1 MSILEYTKDL
11 GARQNVYIRVVD
23 AITGKVVQQHKG
35 HNSATNSML
44 LGIAKYLAGYGTLNQ
59 AQDLLTQYVPKYIS
73 LGTMGLYSQNYYEL
87 GTEQLPIDIGGNHED
102 TETTK
107 PERYKAYI
115 DQTPGFGSDGYSA
128 SENNGRNYF
137 GLGPTFP
144 NRANQDT
151 TVDCELISD
160 SFPRTPI
167 VYTEVV
173 PETYAELP
181 QTIDIVYSAM
191 VSTGALKQF
200 RPIKRDPETGDPVID
215 PETGEPKYEQ
225 YLFITEAGLWSSK
238 AYSSSAENGLLAGY
252 RIVPS
257 DFTADTDMSD
267 PAKQLELERSI
278 LRVGLNQ
285 VVQVVWKIQIGS
297 ITDINGGS
305 LPDPATHWWILP

>member
-73 LGTMGLYSQNYYEL
+73 LGTMGLYSQQHTDDSEELPLEL
-87 GTEQLPIDIGGNHED
+87 GGPESED
-102 TETTK
+102 KQTRY
-107 PERYKAYI
+107 ERYIA
-115 DQTPGFGSDGYSA
+115 QTPGFGADGYSV

-200 RPIKRDPETGDPVID
+200 RPDN
-215 PETGEPKYEQ
+215 Q
-225 YLFITEAGLWSSK
+225 NYLFVTEAGLWSNK
-238 AYSSSAENGLLAGY
+238 TYSSSAENGLLAGY

-257 DFTADTDMSD
+257 DFTANTDMSD

-297 ITDINGGS
+297 ITDIKGGS
-305 LPDPATHWWILP
+305 LPDPAPHWWILP